1 MIRKGGYFMEL
12 KEAILTRRSV
22 RGYTGQEVSR
32 ETIREIL
39 GIPEGKR
46 IVTGISIGYE
56 DPSFAANAVISP
68 RENIDDI
75 TEWFGL

>member
-1 MIRKGGYFMEL
+1 MFYIRNDDKL
-12 KEAILTRRSV
+12 IKRRC
-22 RGYTGQEVSR
+22 
-32 ETIREIL
+32 EIL